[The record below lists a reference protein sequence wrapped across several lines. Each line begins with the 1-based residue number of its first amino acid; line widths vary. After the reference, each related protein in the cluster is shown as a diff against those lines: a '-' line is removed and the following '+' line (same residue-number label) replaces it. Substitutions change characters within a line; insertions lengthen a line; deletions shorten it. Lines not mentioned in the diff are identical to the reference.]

1 MNCPRCDRWTTAA
14 FAFLIAAFAPWCFAG
29 GGTPSPVPLS
39 SDTIVERLM
48 AANARRAE
56 ALRGYRGK
64 RFYHLDYHGFL
75 GGHEAEMQV
84 EATYTAPDRK
94 HFKIVSESGSKLL
107 LSRVL
112 LKLLDSE
119 QEAQR
124 RQNRQ
129 ELELTPKNYEFALA
143 GTQHTVE
150 GDYYVLDVTPRRK
163 TTYLYRGKIWV
174 EARNFAVA
182 RMEGEP
188 VKNPSFWISH
198 ARIEYRWAN
207 IAGFWLPVH
216 NESVTQVRM
225 GGKAF
230 LTIDYTEYQVT
241 GINPAAARP
250 TSGKKPE
257 LPPPAAVSG
266 APH

>member
-1 MNCPRCDRWTTAA
+1 MNCPRCDPWKTAVLVL
-14 FAFLIAAFAPWCFAG
+14 LIAAFAPSCSAG
-29 GGTPSPVPLS
+29 DGTPSPVPLS

-48 AANARRAE
+48 AANGRRAE

-84 EATYTAPDRK
+84 QATYIAPDRK
-94 HFKIVSESGSKLL
+94 DFKIVSESGSKLL

-112 LKLLDSE
+112 MKLLDSE

-124 RQNRQ
+124 QQNRQ
-129 ELELTPKNYEFALA
+129 ELELTPKNYEFALTE
-143 GTQHTVE
+143 TQHTAD
-150 GDYYVLDVTPRRK
+150 GDFYVLTVTPRRRTK
-163 TTYLYRGKIWV
+163 YLYRGKIWV

-198 ARIEYRWAN
+198 TQIEYRWAN

-216 NESVTQVRM
+216 NQSVTQVRM
-225 GGKAF
+225 GGKAL
-230 LTIDYTEYQVT
+230 LTIDYTEYQIV
-241 GINPAAARP
+241 GINPATARQSSSK
-250 TSGKKPE
+250 TPE
-257 LPPPAAVSG
+257 LPPPDAVSG